1 MEEVSEEDFDR
12 VLAVNVKSVYLTA
25 REIVPWMKEAG
36 TGAILNIASTAGL
49 SPRPRLNWYN
59 ASKGW
64 MITAT
69 KTMAVELAPEGIR
82 VNALCPVA
90 GETPLLK
97 SFMGEDTPEVRAKFL
112 STIPIGRFSTPA
124 GHGRGGGVPVLRRG
138 LDDHRHGARGRWR
151 ALHMTGFVRRDLPAD
166 IAVFAGDFASQPLAF
181 AHLLDAAPLLD
192 LTHVEVIREAPETR
206 LGRVF
211 RALHRR
217 RHPHRRRPTRHAD
230 PDPAR
235 RPRGPDCPLAATA
248 ASPRSA
254 RSRHRPA
261 HGRHMIVRAR
271 EPHHRCRGPARRQCP
286 RRHDQDRRH
295 RPDRRRALHRL
306 GQCHGRRPRHAGDR
320 PSRPRPH
327 GAAGRRHRALRRVRL
342 RARRGAGVSEGLRA
356 AGRGFPVHGMT
367 VPIVP
372 TAIILDLANGG
383 AKDWA
388 TSPYPALGRTA
399 LEAASE
405 VFALGSEGAGTGAM
419 IADLKGG
426 LGSASATWNGY
437 TVGALVAANPVGQ
450 VTVGDGPHFLAAPLE
465 LGDEFGGLGPARAFD
480 PTVLPPTKVTASDR
494 EATAIAVVATDAALS
509 KAQAARLATMAQ
521 DGIARAIWPSH
532 APMDGDTVFA
542 VATGA
547 RQLPDGHAPPST

>member
-1 MEEVSEEDFDR
+1 MIAPGALNLITDVAGLR
-12 VLAVNVKSVYLTA
+12 VGNARDDTIKTGVTVLTA
-25 REIVPWMKEAG
+25 DAPFTASVSVMGGAPGTRETDLLTPDRTVQQVDAIV
-36 TGAILNIASTAGL
+36 L
-49 SPRPRLNWYN
+49 S
-59 ASKGW
+59 
-64 MITAT
+64 
-69 KTMAVELAPEGIR
+69 
-82 VNALCPVA
+82 
-90 GETPLLK
+90 
-97 SFMGEDTPEVRAKFL
+97 
-112 STIPIGRFSTPA
+112 
-124 GHGRGGGVPVLRRG
+124 GG
-138 LDDHRHGARGRWR
+138 
-151 ALHMTGFVRRDLPAD
+151 
-166 IAVFAGDFASQPLAF
+166 SAF
-181 AHLLDAAPLLD
+181 GLDAA
-192 LTHVEVIREAPETR
+192 
-206 LGRVF
+206 
-211 RALHRR
+211 
-217 RHPHRRRPTRHAD
+217 
-230 PDPAR
+230 
-235 RPRGPDCPLAATA
+235 
-248 ASPRSA
+248 
-254 RSRHRPA
+254 
-261 HGRHMIVRAR
+261 
-271 EPHHRCRGPARRQCP
+271 Q
-286 RRHDQDRRH
+286 
-295 RPDRRRALHRL
+295 
-306 GQCHGRRPRHAGDR
+306 
-320 PSRPRPH
+320 
-327 GAAGRRHRALRRVRL
+327 
-342 RARRGAGVSEGLRA
+342 GVSEGLRA

-372 TAIILDLANGG
+372 AAIILDLANGG

-547 RQLPDGHAPPST
+547 RQLPDGHAASIDLMWLGHLAAICLSRAIARGIYHATPAPGDPKPTWRERFG